1 MLRSVFILFCW
12 QSLFCIKFVFGH
24 HNWAIRHSENPM
36 KEFSGKYGVMVSFEK
51 PVYLNGYF
59 LGFEGW
65 DSINQQFGAENVTFI
80 VRVEFELAGF
90 KENRIK
96 RRFKHFWSVRVLSS
110 QWALQFFLAIHGGN
124 VLEKFGSANTK
135 TTILVLN
142 LWTFPK

>member
-1 MLRSVFILFCW
+1 
-12 QSLFCIKFVFGH
+12 
-24 HNWAIRHSENPM
+24 M

-96 RRFKHFWSVRVLSS
+96 NKGVFYTDSNGLYSIRRELFKR
-110 QWALQFFLAIHGGN
+110 
-124 VLEKFGSANTK
+124 EDY
-135 TTILVLN
+135 
-142 LWTFPK
+142 